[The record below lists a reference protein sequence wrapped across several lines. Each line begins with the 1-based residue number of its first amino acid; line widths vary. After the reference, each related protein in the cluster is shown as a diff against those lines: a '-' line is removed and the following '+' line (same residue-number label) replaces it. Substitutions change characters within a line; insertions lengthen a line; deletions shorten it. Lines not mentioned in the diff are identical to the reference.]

1 MIQCRKTAILHAL
14 LKNHNDVVE
23 LFLKH
28 GNGINQYDTV
38 RIFFSISTILCMF
51 VAMYGGY

>member
-1 MIQCRKTAILHAL
+1 MIQCRNTAILHAM
-14 LKNHNDVVE
+14 LKNHHDVVE
-23 LFLKH
+23 LFFKH